1 MLNQQQ
7 QLIEVGHW
15 RAPVAQFCQRTATG
29 NQAESTPIMVSTAT
43 TTPTSSSLVPSSPM
57 LPQTGLTF
65 SRLASTPVA
74 DEFVIPAVPTM
85 PGWQQQQQQQHQ
97 RTSFPLAPRTPIV
110 TVAQQQQQQA
120 CNNCAVGYNT
130 QGQQQ
135 HLVAQQMP
143 SLSSVDIRELG
154 LDFLFWGVDFVKFKI

>member
-7 QLIEVGHW
+7 QLMEVGHW

-29 NQAESTPIMVSTAT
+29 NQAESTPIMASTAT

-57 LPQTGLTF
+57 LPQNGLTF
-65 SRLASTPVA
+65 SRVASTPVV

-85 PGWQQQQQQQHQ
+85 PGWQQQQQ

-110 TVAQQQQQQA
+110 TVAQQQKQQQQA
-120 CNNCAVGYNT
+120 CNNCTVGYNT

>member
-7 QLIEVGHW
+7 QLMEVVHW

-29 NQAESTPIMVSTAT
+29 NQQAESTPIIASTAT

-57 LPQTGLTF
+57 LPQNGLTF
-65 SRLASTPVA
+65 SRVASTPVA

-85 PGWQQQQQQQHQ
+85 PGWQQQQQ

-110 TVAQQQQQQA
+110 TVAQQQQQQQQA
-120 CNNCAVGYNT
+120 CNNCTVSYNT

-143 SLSSVDIRELG
+143 SLSSVDFRELG
-154 LDFLFWGVDFVKFKI
+154 LYFLFWSVDFVKFKI